1 LLAACGVN
9 PFNFLS
15 MKDSQTNMYEH
26 SEVKVKLLN
35 KYIQKY
41 LNILSRAQGFEK
53 VQLFDLFC
61 GEGIYQ
67 NGGEGSPIIFMKA
80 IKDVYFR
87 NQAEGQ
93 KTIKV
98 DCVFNDLDSNKTK
111 KVKTIIGQKK
121 LHYPI
126 LGDLRFKNM
135 DYVDALP
142 LVVRQISI
150 TKNSK
155 SFVFIDPFG
164 YSEVRASQ
172 IKSILETKKAEV
184 LLFLPT
190 QHMFRFER
198 KGAPQALHSFIED
211 LVPLDQ
217 WPNSH
222 TGIDF
227 IENLKAAFRNYLGN
241 EYFVD
246 SFIITRD
253 KNQFFCLFFFTS
265 HIYGFDKMLESKWEI
280 DREEGRGWS
289 YKNPEAPTLFT
300 STTSDRLN
308 KLEVFLKTF
317 LKVGRTNG
325 EIYEAILHQGFRP
338 THAVEV
344 LRGFASQ
351 NRLIVTSNDGQ
362 KSRKGSYYINYG
374 DYCDRPNLISIQLT

>member
-1 LLAACGVN
+1 
-9 PFNFLS
+9 
-15 MKDSQTNMYEH
+15 MKESQTTMFEH

-35 KYIQKY
+35 RYIQKY

-98 DCVFNDLDSNKTK
+98 DCVFNDLDFSKTE
-111 KVKTIIGQKK
+111 KVKSIIDRKK
-121 LHYPI
+121 LHYSF

-135 DYVDALP
+135 DYVEALP

-155 SFVFIDPFG
+155 SFVFIDPYG

-172 IKSILETKKAEV
+172 IKSILETKKGEV

-198 KGAPQALHSFIED
+198 KGAPKALHSFIEE
-211 LVPLDQ
+211 LVPLNQ

-227 IENLKAAFRNYLGN
+227 IENLKSAFRDYLGI

-265 HIYGFDKMLESKWEI
+265 HIYGFDKMLEAKWEI
-280 DREEGRGWS
+280 DSEEGRGWS
-289 YKNPEAPTLFT
+289 YKNPDALTLFT
-300 STTSDRLN
+300 PSFTTKVN
-308 KLEVFLKTF
+308 KLEVFFRSF
-317 LKVGRTNG
+317 LKESRTNA
-325 EIYEAILHQGFRP
+325 EIYEATLHQGFRP

-344 LRGFASQ
+344 LKGLASQ
-351 NRLIVTSNDGQ
+351 NLLNVTSNDGH
-362 KSRKGSYYINYG
+362 KWRKGAFYINYG
-374 DYCDRPNLISIQLT
+374 DYCNRPNQISIQLI